1 MKKRLICIVLCLC
14 LVFLASCNGTSS
26 TGGGNDGSGN
36 QSGSGEQNGGS
47 QDSGTQ
53 GGGTQD
59 SGTQGG
65 GTQGGGT
72 QGDGTQGSGTQGGGT
87 QGGGSQST
95 GSEKEK
101 IKGYLSTLL
110 SGFRVDPYSYLPES
124 MIPGA
129 NAVSAASLTK
139 DYTSGVQVS
148 AIPTGG
154 FGEQWNMIIE
164 NMVESQRFFTVLS
177 VVDGLTTTSVSVF
190 NNYLDENPADTASH
204 TFKEGIYTVS
214 IVYEDGVLEYV
225 IDYENGAFAPQIAL
239 SLDVASGEK
248 TVRVQLSDANA
259 LRYIV
264 TEDSYEFAVRYAGV
278 RRAYFSLSRTE
289 DGAEGHIYEYLT
301 VASVEHC
308 SAADFYITED
318 YVTAVGNKA
327 SGIPGFTGYI
337 CELYDVESG
346 KMLGYEVK
354 ETLSLITFDT
364 LWFDLASFDG
374 LTSLR
379 YRPESGTGNN
389 KTEAAFFVNGKSA
402 AWVAKKTL
410 GSRRYDIEFR
420 DRFFYVYNEGE
431 ESYEKVTVSVPMLF
445 VQEKYYSSLAS
456 DVASEN
462 SGVNLTSR
470 VNSDDLTMLEGQ
482 YDEKVNVF
490 VENKENISVEQILT
504 FIGSKKTFE

>member
-53 GGGTQD
+53 GGGTQ
-59 SGTQGG
+59 GG
-65 GTQGGGT
+65 GTQGG
-72 QGDGTQGSGTQGGGT
+72 GTQGGGT

-101 IKGYLSTLL
+101 IKGYLSALL

-129 NAVSAASLTK
+129 NAVTAASLTK

-177 VVDGLTTTSVSVF
+177 VVDGLTTISVSVF

-364 LWFDLASFDG
+364 LWFDLASMNG
-374 LTSLR
+374 LNSVR
-379 YRPESGTGNN
+379 YREADAD
-389 KTEAAFFVNGKSA
+389 KDIDAAFFVNGSNSE
-402 AWVAKKTL
+402 WVAKKVGGINPLTTKT
-410 GSRRYDIEFR
+410 RRYDIEFR
-420 DRFFYVYNEGE
+420 DRFFYVYDAEKE
-431 ESYEKVTVSVPMLF
+431 TYEKVTVSVPMLF
-445 VQEKYYSSLAS
+445 VQEDYYDTLSA

-462 SGVNLTSR
+462 SGVTLSSR
-470 VNSDDLTMLEGQ
+470 VAAADLAMLKSEYHTQ
-482 YDEKVNVF
+482 VDVF
-490 VENKENISVEQILT
+490 IENKDEMTVETVLS
-504 FIGSKKTFE
+504 FIGSKKMFE